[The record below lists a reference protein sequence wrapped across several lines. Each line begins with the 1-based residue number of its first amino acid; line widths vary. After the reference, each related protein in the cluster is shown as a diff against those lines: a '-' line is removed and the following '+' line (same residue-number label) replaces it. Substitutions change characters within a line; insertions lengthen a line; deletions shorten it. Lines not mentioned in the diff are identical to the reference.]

1 MIPSATPQST
11 DDANLLDTAIASLRR
26 SGVLSADNKTDP
38 RRGVFQ
44 SDTGQLTLN
53 RNDKSM
59 IVNTPR
65 SQGAALSE
73 KGQTFTTDALTMTCQ
88 GAPAAVC
95 VSSLNRA
102 KHCAKTT
109 NGGLMGKSQF
119 ALILVIFTLLT
130 GSNGADCKSAGLC
143 LRWFKST
150 RSHCHLLQVFAGFR
164 RHRKSKGFLKS
175 MGW

>member
-95 VSSLNRA
+95 VSSLTDQPLAQSNRLLLVIA
-102 KHCAKTT
+102 TDALNTDMTFTDRTRTELLKRGKMPILLQLIAPSTAPRR
-109 NGGLMGKSQF
+109 LMG
-119 ALILVIFTLLT
+119 
-130 GSNGADCKSAGLC
+130 G
-143 LRWFKST
+143 
-150 RSHCHLLQVFAGFR
+150 
-164 RHRKSKGFLKS
+164 
-175 MGW
+175 